1 MREVTVAYKR
11 IGAPTAG
18 CREALRRSTLLVT
31 SDLGY
36 QELITRKRRIDS
48 GFPSFSYF
56 FAFPPPPL
64 GIGSVDLCHLLSR
77 FKERNTKEEKRSL
90 PSRKRS
96 HRLLRELS
104 SRHRHS
110 VSLSPY
116 STVVCNKQHIVD
128 ITCVIN
134 NTLWTSLT
142 STSANGKNPK
152 CGCGC
157 YLIESDPNATELRIR
172 NLHG

>member
-1 MREVTVAYKR
+1 MDRSHAQSAKKKYGVQYNHQYMLQFLIPDKQTPIDQRGKKGARMREVTVAYKR

-90 PSRKRS
+90 PSRKRR
-96 HRLLRELS
+96 HRLLREF
-104 SRHRHS
+104 
-110 VSLSPY
+110 
-116 STVVCNKQHIVD
+116 
-128 ITCVIN
+128 
-134 NTLWTSLT
+134 
-142 STSANGKNPK
+142 
-152 CGCGC
+152 
-157 YLIESDPNATELRIR
+157 E
-172 NLHG
+172 